1 MSTTREIFDNV
12 ITLQSDK
19 WTSYFEVYDR
29 YFSKF
34 KDKASA
40 IFMEVGIMYG
50 GSIQMWRKF
59 FGDSATIYGIDI
71 NPNVKNMQLPANN
84 IFIGD
89 QSNPAFW
96 DDTLLDIPYIDCFLD
111 DGGHTMEQQIVTLK
125 KVWPKISHGGVYI
138 CEDLHTSYWNEYGGG
153 YKNADSMIEFSKK
166 LIDVINEQH
175 LRNSLDSGIDVSNIE
190 SVHFYDSML
199 VIIKGKQYNQPI
211 RNFQ

>member
-1 MSTTREIFDNV
+1 MSTTREIFDNG

-19 WTSYFEVYDR
+19 WTSYFAVYDK

-34 KDKASA
+34 KGKAL

-59 FGDSATIYGIDI
+59 FGEDAIIYGIDI
-71 NPNVKNMQLPANN
+71 NPNVKTMQLPANN

-89 QSNPAFW
+89 QSSPAFW
-96 DDTLLDIPYIDCFLD
+96 DDTLSDIPYIDCFLD

-138 CEDLHTSYWNEYGGG
+138 CEDLHTSYWDEYGGG
-153 YKNADSMIEFSKK
+153 YKRVDSMIEFSKK

-175 LRNSLDSGIDVSNIE
+175 LRNPLDDDINVSNIE
-190 SVHFYDSML
+190 SVHFYDSMV